1 MNISG
6 SEILGKN
13 CVDKD
18 AVGRELGERGWVHGR
33 GAVATES
40 QQASVL
46 KCHFSSDLKKGGRA
60 GSHLDAPIPQS
71 LAGQ

>member
-1 MNISG
+1 MH
-6 SEILGKN
+6 GK
-13 CVDKD
+13 
-18 AVGRELGERGWVHGR
+18 
-33 GAVATES
+33 GAVAAES

-46 KCHFSSDLKKGGRA
+46 KCHFSNDLRKGGGA